1 MTSKSAISPKA
12 AAIAAAFAFSLPA
25 PAEAQE
31 AARQPSLLL
40 DLNALQSSN
49 GGCRLTFVVSNGLPT
64 PIDRAAFE
72 MALFDK
78 EGVVDRLTV
87 LDFRDMPRGKTKVS
101 RFDLSG
107 VKCADISR
115 VLVNQATECQGT
127 NVEANACMTGLRTET
142 RTPIVFGV

>member
-1 MTSKSAISPKA
+1 MRLAT
-12 AAIAAAFAFSLPA
+12 AAIFLVSIALSPMAAGSAYAQDGTPA
-25 PAEAQE
+25 LTLE
-31 AARQPSLLL
+31 
-40 DLNALQSSN
+40 LNAAEPSDK
-49 GGCRLTFVVSNGLPT
+49 GCRLTFVVSNKLGGDLA
-64 PIDRAAFE
+64 RAAFE
-72 MALFDK
+72 LALFNRA
-78 EGVVDRLTV
+78 GVVDRLTV